1 MNGSMADAV
10 AALPALAEEMAADVE
25 ALRAYQQEQFPAPV
39 S

>member
-10 AALPALAEEMAADVE
+10 AALPALAEHLGADVE
-25 ALRAYQQEQFPAPV
+25 ALRAYQHEKFPARA